1 MAHDRHTTFDRCS
14 RAVVLPVLRSLGVLT
29 SSFLLGCVSLFGA
42 TSLNVGS
49 ASAQSTVPKQST
61 LFGKTQSS
69 SGASL
74 SAAVGG
80 PTSVPYGW
88 VDFCHR
94 RPKEC
99 KVPALPA
106 TNVKLTAQTLRIL
119 KRINQKANSSIKPVS
134 NFDHWGTMMDHWDYP
149 VDGKGDCKIY
159 ALYKRKLLMEAG
171 FPRQALLMTVV
182 HDLDN
187 EGHTILTVKTDKG
200 DLVLDN
206 LIDEIRPWNVTGY
219 YFVKRQSQQ
228 NPNIWVSINRR
239 GGTPQI
245 LTNVAKLVD

>member
-1 MAHDRHTTFDRCS
+1 M
-14 RAVVLPVLRSLGVLT
+14 LRSLGVLT
-29 SSFLLGCVSLFGA
+29 SSFLLGCVSLGA
-42 TSLNVGS
+42 TSLDVGS
-49 ASAQSTVPKQST
+49 ASAQSTLPKQST

-74 SAAVGG
+74 SVAVGG

-106 TNVKLTAQTLRIL
+106 TNVKLTAQNLRTL
-119 KRINQKANSSIKPVS
+119 KRINQQANRSIKPVS

-206 LIDEIRPWNVTGY
+206 LVDEIRPWNATGY

-239 GGTPQI
+239 GGTPKT
-245 LTNVAKLVD
+245 LTNIAKLVD